1 MATSLDFASD
11 ANATFDYFSSRQYI
25 SEIGMIGHSEAVLIA
40 PLAFDNN
47 NELAFIALLTGFG
60 IFGINALDL
69 ILAQ

>member
-1 MATSLDFASD
+1 
-11 ANATFDYFSSRQYI
+11 
-25 SEIGMIGHSEAVLIA
+25 MIGHSEAVLIA